1 MATLYNLRT
10 SITQMGD
17 EEAFKLIRE
26 TRFLRRQVPPKK
38 VSKKSTVIKKPISKK
53 AIVASLTNEQKLKLL
68 AELEGDLL

>member
-1 MATLYNLRT
+1 MATLFDLRT

-38 VSKKSTVIKKPISKK
+38 ASKKSTVLKKPISKK
-53 AIVASLTNEQKLKLL
+53 ATIAALSKEQKLKLL